1 MARGKWWEYLIPGHN
16 VGLMVGDVY
25 DSITGNSEKNAGT
38 GVFGTRKNDSNS
50 YQYAQSNDRVTT
62 AKNNLDYWKGQ
73 QPEDTTGQYDSQISG
88 TQSQLDKMNR
98 DGFSYD
104 YTKDAAYQQ
113 YKNQYTRG
121 AELASEN
128 AAANASARS
137 GGYGNSWGTSSG
149 QTAYQS
155 TMNGL
160 SDVADSLYSQAYN
173 EYATKKSDLGN
184 RLSSLQQQKQLAI
197 NDYNT
202 KLNNYHGQLN
212 NANTEYANAVAAAQ
226 QKDANNTNFW
236 GNVLQVGAQLAGPLI
251 VKMMTGGLLW
261 RPVWGPATEDRKK
274 GTLCYLIPYGERTRR
289 NRKSGNGMPTTRR
302 TM

>member
-113 YKNQYTRG
+113 QLCHEAL
-121 AELASEN
+121 AEAHDLVVRLTLRVEVRTAL
-128 AAANASARS
+128 AAAHRQCGQAVLEDLLEAQELQNACIYGRVQSQTTLVRTDCRVELYTVATVYLYVAVVVNP
-137 GGYGNSWGTSSG
+137 GYTELNHALRLNNTINDTVCFIGRILCN
-149 QTAYQS
+149 
-155 TMNGL
+155 
-160 SDVADSLYSQAYN
+160 
-173 EYATKKSDLGN
+173 N
-184 RLSSLQQQKQLAI
+184 RLQRHQDFAYCLQEFRLIAVLRYDLVVYTLKICVL
-197 NDYNT
+197 
-202 KLNNYHGQLN
+202 KCKCHGNLLLLD
-212 NANTEYANAVAAAQ
+212 
-226 QKDANNTNFW
+226 KK
-236 GNVLQVGAQLAGPLI
+236 I
-251 VKMMTGGLLW
+251 KM
-261 RPVWGPATEDRKK
+261 
-274 GTLCYLIPYGERTRR
+274 
-289 NRKSGNGMPTTRR
+289 
-302 TM
+302 

>member
-25 DSITGNSEKNAGT
+25 DSITGNSAKNAGT

-62 AKNNLDYWKGQ
+62 AKNNLDYIKGQ
-73 QPEDTTGQYDSQISG
+73 KPGEYQSEYGSQISG
-88 TQSQLDKMNR
+88 TQSQLD
-98 DGFSYD
+98 
-104 YTKDAAYQQ
+104 
-113 YKNQYTRG
+113 KNQYTRG

-173 EYATKKSDLGN
+173 EYATKKSDLSS
-184 RLSSLQQQKQLAI
+184 RLSSLQQQEKLAQ
-197 NDYNT
+197 DAYNT
-202 KLNNYHGQLN
+202 RLNNYYGQLN
-212 NANTEYANAVAAAQ
+212 SAQTEYANAVGANQ
-226 QKDANNTNFW
+226 KKDANNTNFW
-236 GNVLQVGAQLAGPLI
+236 GNVLQVGASMLPWVLKAFAVI
-251 VKMMTGGLLW
+251 
-261 RPVWGPATEDRKK
+261 
-274 GTLCYLIPYGERTRR
+274 
-289 NRKSGNGMPTTRR
+289 
-302 TM
+302 

>member
-184 RLSSLQQQKQLAI
+184 RLNSAQ
-197 NDYNT
+197 
-202 KLNNYHGQLN
+202 
-212 NANTEYANAVAAAQ
+212 TEYANAVGANQ
-226 QKDANNTNFW
+226 KKDANNTNFW

-251 VKMMTGGLLW
+251 VKMMTGGLL
-261 RPVWGPATEDRKK
+261 
-274 GTLCYLIPYGERTRR
+274 
-289 NRKSGNGMPTTRR
+289 
-302 TM
+302 

>member
-1 MARGKWWEYLIPGHN
+1 MW
-16 VGLMVGDVY
+16 GLMVGDVY
-25 DSITGNSEKNAGT
+25 DGITGNSEKNAGT

-50 YQYAQSNDRVTT
+50 YQYAQSNDRVTA

-73 QPEDTTGQYDSQISG
+73 QPEDKTGQYDSQISD

-121 AELASEN
+121 AEMASEN

-184 RLSSLQQQKQLAI
+184 RLSSLNQQKQLAI
-197 NDYNT
+197 DDYNT
-202 KLNNYHGQLN
+202 RLNNYYGQLN
-212 NANTEYANAVAAAQ
+212 SAHTEYEKCGEGQPAEGCEQHQLLGERFAGRRTDAA
-226 QKDANNTNFW
+226 
-236 GNVLQVGAQLAGPLI
+236 VGAESACRDL
-251 VKMMTGGLLW
+251 KTG
-261 RPVWGPATEDRKK
+261 VWQKK
-274 GTLCYLIPYGERTRR
+274 RRTTCYLIPYGERTRR
-289 NRKSGNGMPTTRR
+289 NRKSGNGMPTARR

>member
-1 MARGKWWEYLIPGHN
+1 MARGEWWEYLIPGHN

-25 DSITGNSEKNAGT
+25 DGITGNSEKNAGT
-38 GVFGTRKNDSNS
+38 GVFGTRKND

-62 AKNNLDYWKGQ
+62 AKNNLDYIKGQ
-73 QPEDTTGQYDSQISG
+73 KPGEYQSEYGSQISG

-160 SDVADSLYSQAYN
+160 SNVADSLYSQAYN
-173 EYATKKSDLGN
+173 
-184 RLSSLQQQKQLAI
+184 
-197 NDYNT
+197 
-202 KLNNYHGQLN
+202 
-212 NANTEYANAVAAAQ
+212 EYANAVAAAQ

-236 GNVLQVGAQLAGPLI
+236 GNALQVGAQLLPWVLKAFAVI
-251 VKMMTGGLLW
+251 
-261 RPVWGPATEDRKK
+261 
-274 GTLCYLIPYGERTRR
+274 
-289 NRKSGNGMPTTRR
+289 
-302 TM
+302 

>member
-1 MARGKWWEYLIPGHN
+1 M
-16 VGLMVGDVY
+16 GLF
-25 DSITGNSEKNAGT
+25 GN
-38 GVFGTRKNDSNS
+38 
-50 YQYAQSNDRVTT
+50 NDRLNT
-62 AKNNLDYWKGQ
+62 ARYNLEQYEKTKPADYQSKYQGQ
-73 QPEDTTGQYDSQISG
+73 IKDVMGKLENMGDFDYDP
-88 TQSQLDKMNR
+88 DA
-98 DGFSYD
+98 
-104 YTKDAAYQQ
+104 DAAYQQ

-184 RLSSLQQQKQLAI
+184 RLSSLQQQEKLAQ
-197 NDYNT
+197 DAYNT
-202 KLNNYHGQLN
+202 RLNNYYGQLN
-212 NANTEYANAVAAAQ
+212 NAQTEYANAVGASQ

-236 GNVLQVGAQLAGPLI
+236 GNALQIGASMLPWVLKAFAVI
-251 VKMMTGGLLW
+251 
-261 RPVWGPATEDRKK
+261 
-274 GTLCYLIPYGERTRR
+274 
-289 NRKSGNGMPTTRR
+289 
-302 TM
+302 

>member
-16 VGLMVGDVY
+16 VALMMGDAY
-25 DSITGNSEKNAGT
+25 DGITGNSEKNAGT

-62 AKNNLDYWKGQ
+62 AKNNLDYIKGQ
-73 QPEDTTGQYDSQISG
+73 KPGEYQSEYGSQISG

-149 QTAYQS
+149 QTAYFS
-155 TMNGL
+155 PPMRG
-160 SDVADSLYSQAYN
+160 
-173 EYATKKSDLGN
+173 
-184 RLSSLQQQKQLAI
+184 
-197 NDYNT
+197 
-202 KLNNYHGQLN
+202 
-212 NANTEYANAVAAAQ
+212 
-226 QKDANNTNFW
+226 
-236 GNVLQVGAQLAGPLI
+236 
-251 VKMMTGGLLW
+251 
-261 RPVWGPATEDRKK
+261 
-274 GTLCYLIPYGERTRR
+274 
-289 NRKSGNGMPTTRR
+289 
-302 TM
+302 

>member
-1 MARGKWWEYLIPGHN
+1 MARGQWWEYLIPGHN

-62 AKNNLDYWKGQ
+62 AKNNLDYIKGQ
-73 QPEDTTGQYDSQISG
+73 KPGEYQSEYGSQISG

-128 AAANASARS
+128 AAANSSARS

-173 EYATKKSDLGN
+173 EYATKKSDL
-184 RLSSLQQQKQLAI
+184 
-197 NDYNT
+197 
-202 KLNNYHGQLN
+202 
-212 NANTEYANAVAAAQ
+212 
-226 QKDANNTNFW
+226 
-236 GNVLQVGAQLAGPLI
+236 
-251 VKMMTGGLLW
+251 
-261 RPVWGPATEDRKK
+261 
-274 GTLCYLIPYGERTRR
+274 
-289 NRKSGNGMPTTRR
+289 SG
-302 TM
+302 

>member
-1 MARGKWWEYLIPGHN
+1 MARGQWWEYLIPGHN
-16 VGLMVGDVY
+16 VGLMAGDVY
-25 DSITGNSEKNAGT
+25 DGITGNSEKNAGT

-62 AKNNLDYWKGQ
+62 AKNNLDYIKGQ
-73 QPEDTTGQYDSQISG
+73 KPGEYQSEYGSQISG

-128 AAANASARS
+128 AAAAASARS

-173 EYATKKSDLGN
+173 EYATKKSDLSS
-184 RLSSLQQQKQLAI
+184 RLSSLQQQEKLAQ
-197 NDYNT
+197 DAYNT
-202 KLNNYHGQLN
+202 RLNNYYGQLN
-212 NANTEYANAVAAAQ
+212 SAQTEYANAVRAAQ

-236 GNVLQVGAQLAGPLI
+236 GNALQVGASILPWVLKAFAVI
-251 VKMMTGGLLW
+251 
-261 RPVWGPATEDRKK
+261 
-274 GTLCYLIPYGERTRR
+274 
-289 NRKSGNGMPTTRR
+289 
-302 TM
+302 

>member
-1 MARGKWWEYLIPGHN
+1 M
-16 VGLMVGDVY
+16 MGDAY
-25 DSITGNSEKNAGT
+25 DGITGNSEKNAGT

-62 AKNNLDYWKGQ
+62 AKNNLDYIKGQ
-73 QPEDTTGQYDSQISG
+73 KPGEYQSEYGSQISG

-160 SDVADSLYSQAYN
+160 SDVADSLYNQAYN
-173 EYATKKSDLGN
+173 EYAAKKSDLSS
-184 RLSSLQQQKQLAI
+184 RLSSLQQQEKLAQ
-197 NDYNT
+197 DAYNT
-202 KLNNYHGQLN
+202 RLNNYYGQLN
-212 NANTEYANAVAAAQ
+212 SAQTEY
-226 QKDANNTNFW
+226 ANNTNFW
-236 GNVLQVGAQLAGPLI
+236 GNVLQVGAQMLPWVLKALAVI
-251 VKMMTGGLLW
+251 
-261 RPVWGPATEDRKK
+261 
-274 GTLCYLIPYGERTRR
+274 
-289 NRKSGNGMPTTRR
+289 
-302 TM
+302 

>member
-1 MARGKWWEYLIPGHN
+1 MARGEWWEYLIPGHN

-73 QPEDTTGQYDSQISG
+73 QPEDTTGQYDSQIG
-88 TQSQLDKMNR
+88 DTQSQLDKMNR

-160 SDVADSLYSQAYN
+160 SDVADSLYNQAYN
-173 EYATKKSDLGN
+173 EYATRKSDLSN
-184 RLSSLQQQKQLAI
+184 RLSSLNQQKQLAI
-197 NDYNT
+197 DDYNT
-202 KLNNYHGQLN
+202 RLNNYYGQLN
-212 NANTEYANAVAAAQ
+212 NAHTEYANAVGAAQ

-251 VKMMTGGLLW
+251 VKMMTGGLL
-261 RPVWGPATEDRKK
+261 
-274 GTLCYLIPYGERTRR
+274 
-289 NRKSGNGMPTTRR
+289 
-302 TM
+302 

>member
-128 AAANASARS
+128 AAANASA
-137 GGYGNSWGTSSG
+137 
-149 QTAYQS
+149 
-155 TMNGL
+155 
-160 SDVADSLYSQAYN
+160 
-173 EYATKKSDLGN
+173 
-184 RLSSLQQQKQLAI
+184 
-197 NDYNT
+197 
-202 KLNNYHGQLN
+202 
-212 NANTEYANAVAAAQ
+212 AAA
-226 QKDANNTNFW
+226 ATATA
-236 GNVLQVGAQLAGPLI
+236 GALPAGR
-251 VKMMTGGLLW
+251 
-261 RPVWGPATEDRKK
+261 RP
-274 GTLCYLIPYGERTRR
+274 TRA
-289 NRKSGNGMPTTRR
+289 P
-302 TM
+302 